1 MEDLRPAAHRD
12 HLSVDRALAAL
23 PDLLGVLNAFLKWL
37 FFITGFISLVAVLVG
52 LFSLFIWVGPV
63 GLVFYLSLVLQS
75 NQVTEIV
82 TYQVLRG
89 F

>member
-1 MEDLRPAAHRD
+1 MEDLGPAAHRD

-37 FFITGFISLVAVLVG
+37 WGFFIPGFISLVAVLVD

-63 GLVFYLSLVLQS
+63 DLVLYLS
-75 NQVTEIV
+75 
-82 TYQVLRG
+82 
-89 F
+89 

>member
-37 FFITGFISLVAVLVG
+37 LGFIIFGFISLVAVLVG
-52 LFSLFIWVGPV
+52 LFGLFWVGPV
-63 GLVFYLSLVLQS
+63 DLVLYLS
-75 NQVTEIV
+75 
-82 TYQVLRG
+82 
-89 F
+89 

>member
-37 FFITGFISLVAVLVG
+37 LVIITGFTSLVAVLVG

-63 GLVFYLSLVLQS
+63 GLVLLF
-75 NQVTEIV
+75 
-82 TYQVLRG
+82 
-89 F
+89 

>member
-37 FFITGFISLVAVLVG
+37 LGFIITGFISLVALLVG

-63 GLVFYLSLVLQS
+63 GLVLLF
-75 NQVTEIV
+75 
-82 TYQVLRG
+82 
-89 F
+89 

>member
-37 FFITGFISLVAVLVG
+37 LVIITGFTSLVAVLVG
-52 LFSLFIWVGPV
+52 LFGLFICVGPV
-63 GLVFYLSLVLQS
+63 ILVLLS
-75 NQVTEIV
+75 
-82 TYQVLRG
+82 
-89 F
+89 

>member
-23 PDLLGVLNAFLKWL
+23 PDLLRVLNAFLKWL
-37 FFITGFISLVAVLVG
+37 LGFIIPDFISLVAVLVG

-63 GLVFYLSLVLQS
+63 GLVLLF
-75 NQVTEIV
+75 
-82 TYQVLRG
+82 
-89 F
+89 